1 MSNTISILGQKGGVG
16 KSTLARILAR
26 EFTANDWDVLLADM
40 NIEQA
45 TCLTW
50 NQRRKKNELEPQLLV
65 EAFSV
70 LPQAQQRMGNHDL
83 TIFDGKPAASAET
96 RDIAK
101 VSDLILIPTKTG
113 LDDLTPQLGLA
124 LELVDDLKAGIDPSQ
139 IAFVLSRVSSESA
152 ATRARDYLKKA
163 RYPFTI
169 IDGYVQEK
177 QSYENALN
185 IGMTLTETEYDSL
198 NDRINAVVQSI
209 FNKFEQVISKPSQKI
224 A

>member
-16 KSTLARILAR
+16 KSTLARILTR
-26 EFTANDWDVLLADM
+26 EFTANDWNVLLADM

-50 NQRRKKNELEPQLLV
+50 NQRRKKNEIEPQLLV
-65 EAFSV
+65 EAFAI
-70 LPQAQQRMGNHDL
+70 LPQAQNRMGSYDL

-96 RDIAK
+96 RDIAM

-152 ATRARDYLKKA
+152 ALRAREYLMKA

-169 IDGYVQEK
+169 VDGYIQEK

-185 IGMTLTETEYDSL
+185 FGMTLTETDYESL
-198 NDRINAVVQSI
+198 NDRINDVVQSI
-209 FNKFEQVISKPSQKI
+209 FNKFEQIISQPSKKFV
-224 A
+224 

>member
-1 MSNTISILGQKGGVG
+1 MSNIISVLGQKGGVG
-16 KSTLARILAR
+16 KSTLARVLAR
-26 EFTANDWDVLLADM
+26 EFTMNEWDVLLADM

-50 NQRRKKNELEPQLLV
+50 NQRRKKNEIEPQLVV

-70 LPQAQQRMGNHDL
+70 LPQAQKRLSSFDL
-83 TIFDGKPAASAET
+83 TIFDGKPAASIET

-101 VSDLILIPTKTG
+101 ISDLVLIPTKTG

-124 LELVDDLKAGIDPSQ
+124 LELVDDPKANIDPNR
-139 IAFVLSRVSSESA
+139 IAFVLSRVSTDSA
-152 ATRARDYLKKA
+152 ATRAREYLSKA

-169 IDGYVQEK
+169 IDGYIQEK

-185 IGMTLTETEYDSL
+185 FGMTLTETDYDQL
-198 NDRINAVVQSI
+198 NERMNMVVQSI
-209 FNKFEQVISKPSQKI
+209 FNKFQQILSELTSK
-224 A
+224 AV